1 MLIPGKPSRAIIAVA
16 AAGVLLVAAPV
27 AEARVTH
34 ITIISTTPAF
44 GGGVFGDVGAYEQ
57 VRGTAAGELDPLDPR
72 NAVITDINLA
82 PRNANGKV
90 AYTATF
96 TLLKPVDMSRASG
109 VLVYGVS
116 NRGGRALGFGNIG
129 VTTANPA
136 GDGFDQ
142 KLGHVYLASGWQG
155 DLPFNN
161 GTAAAETVDVPVLTG
176 VTGPTFAR
184 FGTVTSN
191 VNAQPLPGAGRTPAS
206 LDTTKAKLISIKY
219 ENNVGVRTGTVEIPS

>member
-1 MLIPGKPSRAIIAVA
+1 MLIPGKPSRALIAVA
-16 AAGVLLVAAPV
+16 AAGALLVAAPV

-34 ITIISTTPAF
+34 ITISSTTSAF
-44 GGGVFGDVGAYEQ
+44 NGRVFGDVGAYEQ

-116 NRGGRALGFGNIG
+116 NRGGRALGTGMIN
-129 VTTANPA
+129 VTADKPA
-136 GDGFDQ
+136 GDGFPYNT
-142 KLGHVYLASGWQG
+142 GHVYVASGWQG
-155 DLPFNN
+155 DLVFNPN
-161 GTAAAETVDVPVLTG
+161 NPAETISVPV
-176 VTGPTFAR
+176 
-184 FGTVTSN
+184 
-191 VNAQPLPGAGRTPAS
+191 
-206 LDTTKAKLISIKY
+206 AK
-219 ENNVGVRTGTVEIPS
+219 N

>member
-1 MLIPGKPSRAIIAVA
+1 MLIPKKLAIAVA
-16 AAGVLLVAAPV
+16 ALGTLLAAPLTSD
-27 AEARVTH
+27 ARVTK
-34 ITIISTTPAF
+34 ITAQLPTLPF
-44 GGGVFGDVGAYEQ
+44 GEREFGDVGRYEQ
-57 VRGTAAGELDPLDPR
+57 IRGTATGELDPLDPR
-72 NAVITDINLA
+72 NAVITDIQLA

-142 KLGHVYLASGWQG
+142 KL
-155 DLPFNN
+155 
-161 GTAAAETVDVPVLTG
+161 
-176 VTGPTFAR
+176 
-184 FGTVTSN
+184 
-191 VNAQPLPGAGRTPAS
+191 
-206 LDTTKAKLISIKY
+206 
-219 ENNVGVRTGTVEIPS
+219 